1 MSMEYQPAPT
11 PSYPAPPA
19 APSAPAAPVLA
30 SAPSELERPV
40 ANPFAGTDI
49 KSIKMACEYSL
60 HEYITLQ
67 KRRRFDDPAGENRL
81 RRQNGIVASDLRTL
95 RKEVSALVKASETHR
110 WRRWLLGGIVASFVP
125 GVRRIFRRSSK
136 DKESNDTEYA
146 FTRSKSLIARI
157 LDSVHGKGRLASVA
171 FFVLAI
177 LYVFSN
183 EVTLRVAK
191 TVSRRL
197 KRLTAKIERGDEDV
211 GEEDVRILNGW
222 RWRVLLW

>member
-11 PSYPAPPA
+11 PSFPPPPT
-19 APSAPAAPVLA
+19 APSVPAAPVLA
-30 SAPSELERPV
+30 PAPPELERPV
-40 ANPFAGTDI
+40 ENPFAGTDI
-49 KSIKMACEYSL
+49 RSIKTACEYSL
-60 HEYITLQ
+60 QEYITLQ
-67 KRRRFDDPAGENRL
+67 KRRRYDDPASEDRL
-81 RRQNGIVASDLRTL
+81 RTQHRIVASDLRIL
-95 RKEVSALVKASETHR
+95 RKEVSAFVKASEAHR
-110 WRRWLLGGIVASFVP
+110 WRRWLLGGIVASFIP
-125 GVRRIFRRSSK
+125 AVRRIFRRSSK

-157 LDSVHGKGRLASVA
+157 LDSVHGKGRFASIA

-183 EVTLRVAK
+183 EVSLRVAR

-197 KRLTAKIERGDEDV
+197 KRLTAKIERGDDDVGAEDV
-211 GEEDVRILNGW
+211 KVLNGW